1 MIYKLSKTK
10 FVYTL
15 FRLKKTKSKPIRI
28 SPEIQRLIAMV
39 NKEKN
44 ETAFIHKAIIENLFR
59 NGLRLIDD
67 NGELQF
73 RKEAAKPYVKG
84 RCKNCWFVR
93 NW

>member
-15 FRLKKTKSKPIRI
+15 FKLKKTKSKPIRI
-28 SPEIQRLIAMV
+28 SPEIERLIATV

-59 NGLRLIDD
+59 NGLRLIDN

-73 RKEAAKPYVKG
+73 RKEASKPYVKG
-84 RCKNCWFVR
+84 HCKNCWFVR